1 MLLGAQRVCGAPSLR
16 TDARVQQKRA
26 PRKAESTD
34 PIATF
39 LTRRFGLAGG
49 LAWLGVLTFGVLS
62 EQIKT
67 RMEVAREA
75 TNSKDLTDAV
85 EVITASGLKYTDL
98 RRGGGETAPQRGY
111 LLAVDLRVEDAA
123 DGSLFFDSGNRPLA
137 FFFRA
142 RPLQAPLCAGLE
154 EGLASMRVG
163 SVRRIVVPPQL
174 GLPPGTRFPGGLTV
188 ADGQSLA
195 YTVKLTRV
203 SVPPS

>member
-1 MLLGAQRVCGAPSLR
+1 MCA
-16 TDARVQQKRA
+16 QKRG

-67 RMEVAREA
+67 RMEVSREA
-75 TNSKDLTDAV
+75 SNSQDLTDAV
-85 EVITASGLKYTDL
+85 EVTTAFGLKYTDL

-111 LLAVDLRVEDAA
+111 LLAIDLRVEDA
-123 DGSLFFDSGNRPLA
+123 DGQLFYDSGNRQLA
-137 FFFRA
+137 FFYRA

-154 EGLASMRVG
+154 EGLAGMRVG
-163 SVRRIVVPPQL
+163 GMRRIVVPPLL
-174 GLPPGTRFPGGLTV
+174 GLPPGTRFPGGGTV
-188 ADGQSLA
+188 AEGQALT
-195 YTVKLTRV
+195 YTVKLARV